1 MSANKLFLVRG
12 LPGAGKSTFVK
23 HLGDCVHLEA
33 DMYFLKNGEYV
44 FNKDELKDAHLWCQN
59 SCYVALSFGK
69 KNVVVSNTFTQE
81 WEMKPYFEMA
91 EKMGV
96 EVTVLVVENYHGGKS
111 IHDVPQ
117 QTMDAMEKR
126 FTLKLK

>member
-12 LPGAGKSTFVK
+12 LPGAGKSTFARS
-23 HLGDCVHLEA
+23 LDNCVYLEA
-33 DMYFLKNGEYV
+33 DMYFMRDGEYV

-81 WEMKPYFEMA
+81 WEMKPYFKMA

-117 QTMDAMEKR
+117 ETMDAMEKR
-126 FTLKLK
+126 FTLKLR

>member
-69 KNVVVSNTFTQE
+69 KKIGRAHV
-81 WEMKPYFEMA
+81 
-91 EKMGV
+91 
-96 EVTVLVVENYHGGKS
+96 
-111 IHDVPQ
+111 
-117 QTMDAMEKR
+117 
-126 FTLKLK
+126 

>member
-81 WEMKPYFEMA
+81 WEMKPYFKMA

-111 IHDVPQ
+111 VHDVPQ

-126 FTLKLK
+126 FTLKLR

>member
-12 LPGAGKSTFVK
+12 LPGAGKSTFAK
-23 HLGDCVHLEA
+23 NLGDCVYLEA
-33 DMYFLKNGEYV
+33 DMYFMKNGEYR
-44 FNKDELKDAHLWCQN
+44 FNRYELKDAHLWCQEA
-59 SCYVALSFGK
+59 CKAALRFGK

-91 EKMGV
+91 EKMSV

-111 IHDVPQ
+111 IHNVPEKA
-117 QTMDAMEKR
+117 MDAMEYR
-126 FTLKLK
+126 FDLKLR

>member
-23 HLGDCVHLEA
+23 NLGIGGHLEA
-33 DMYFLKNGEYV
+33 DVYVVRSGEYK
-44 FNKDELKDAHLWCQN
+44 FNKDAHLWCQDA
-59 SCYVALSFGK
+59 CKVALRFGK

-111 IHDVPQ
+111 IHNVPQ
-117 QTMDAMEKR
+117 EAVNAMERR
-126 FTLKLK
+126 FTLKLQ

>member
-59 SCYVALSFGK
+59 SCYFALSFGK

-126 FTLKLK
+126 FTLKLR

>member
-91 EKMGV
+91 ENMGI

-111 IHDVPQ
+111 VHDVPEKA
-117 QTMDAMEKR
+117 MDAMEKR
-126 FTLKLK
+126 FTLKLR